1 MSIEFKRV
9 KSNQTKNVMQSMT
22 SGESKINKVFVMKQL
37 QLRCVAPS
45 FVYFCFVFTACG
57 QTLGTP
63 LILIQFQDPGA
74 LTGGHDHISLIPSH
88 NGHNGPSLM
97 TQTGGSKQLAL
108 LLL

>member
-1 MSIEFKRV
+1 
-9 KSNQTKNVMQSMT
+9 
-22 SGESKINKVFVMKQL
+22 MKQL

-97 TQTGGSKQLAL
+97 TTQEVNNVQYCSSNLGQAPPGSHVTPAPSAAAW
-108 LLL
+108 

>member
-9 KSNQTKNVMQSMT
+9 KSNQTKNVMQSVT

-74 LTGGHDHISLIPSH
+74 LTGDHISLIPSH
-88 NGHNGPSLM
+88 NNGPSLM
-97 TQTGGSKQLAL
+97 TKTRRKQCAIL
-108 LLL
+108 LL